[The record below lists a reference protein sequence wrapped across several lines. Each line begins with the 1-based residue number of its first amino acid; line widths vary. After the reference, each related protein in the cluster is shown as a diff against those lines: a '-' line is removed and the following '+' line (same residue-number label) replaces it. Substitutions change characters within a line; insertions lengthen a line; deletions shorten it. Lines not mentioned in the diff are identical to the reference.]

1 MTIGIGDLRVVFKT
15 LSKFRIKMTYSLDKQ
30 KRSIYRIT
38 NLSVLRDNS
47 SSSASTEF
55 EKDLISW
62 DTKDMFN
69 NRKPYINNY
78 T

>member
-1 MTIGIGDLRVVFKT
+1 
-15 LSKFRIKMTYSLDKQ
+15 MTYSLDKQ